1 MLAVRSKTVHRALRP
16 RTEKTDVSLKRKALS
31 LALFLIVAA
40 STLNALFGDR
50 GLLELVKARQEIE
63 SLDREIVTL
72 RTQNQSLLEEIR
84 ALKTSPLAVE
94 RLARENLGLVK
105 PGEIVLLI
113 RDTGR
118 NSDSRPPTRECPR
131 HASPPRAGH
140 VHGGLSF
147 RLFPPRTRQHRRQL

>member
-118 NSDSRPPTRECPR
+118 SSDSRPPTGE
-131 HASPPRAGH
+131 
-140 VHGGLSF
+140 
-147 RLFPPRTRQHRRQL
+147 